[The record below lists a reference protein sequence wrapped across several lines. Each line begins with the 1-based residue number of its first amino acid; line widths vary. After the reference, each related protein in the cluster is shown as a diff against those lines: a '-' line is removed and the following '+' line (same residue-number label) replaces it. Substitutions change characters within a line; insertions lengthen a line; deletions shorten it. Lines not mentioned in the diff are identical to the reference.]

1 MLKSEWFNLPME
13 RELTLVKINQEV
25 DECTDIKTLRA
36 SVKDLAKQNATFQ
49 HMLSELLRETLT
61 SEVERLFEDSK
72 IEGGT
77 RLVIMSAAATPTN
90 TSGTKDKFARTYT
103 NYNPAPTQGPLTE
116 ILATVLNPSGS

>member
-25 DECTDIKTLRA
+25 DECTDIQALR
-36 SVKDLAKQNATFQ
+36 SGVKDLAKQNATFQ

-77 RLVIMSAAATPTN
+77 P
-90 TSGTKDKFARTYT
+90 
-103 NYNPAPTQGPLTE
+103 
-116 ILATVLNPSGS
+116 